1 MGINVTKT
9 GSGTLGELKPG
20 WSVSEF
26 ATPVNPVDSAGGTG
40 NVTYGGRDAT
50 ESLMLIG
57 DDATFTEDTLGSI
70 SGVMRSVNQ
79 SGLSVDISQDNKLA
93 RFDATMNIPPLL
105 ASSVPCALDLADQL
119 TGTVR
124 LTQPKGIFWS
134 LKGHVIGFDSTGDI
148 VPFRQELT
156 SYEYYNNSTAQLTTV
171 NVAAAVDS
179 VWGNSFGTVG
189 SEVFATNL
197 IGDTIVPRLANLA
210 PGVFF
215 VGARLPYVAE
225 QISFKTLLNGQNLSF
240 TMQGQPNIGA
250 TQGSGQTLTFNI
262 NYVAKTLTINAEYW
276 SGGILTNTT
285 DTQSLATL
293 NLDAELGVFFYFR
306 PWQGISFQNEYNPTV
321 VVCNTSNYAV
331 TLDAEITYQS
341 DGRDTYFDP
350 WQITGNVRALWRT
363 DNDYYT
369 TSPAWEPIVA
379 EYEAADNFGYVASP
393 IVGAPSRGVNDNLW
407 AWLQDACAVYKWEIA
422 VEGDQIYARPIGG
435 RAIDVDNYAS
445 GSTVTPTLTFTGR
458 QVDVNYSDATAVFE
472 GEVYSARDD
481 DNRII
486 SVGAAQTTTV
496 TVAANVY
503 LFSAISPTRV
513 TTFVPGVGTYYVVD
527 STGLPIVVDQWED
540 YGGSV
545 SVAPS
550 VTDPSGIDITVVG
563 PSEEIPSTTAPYNLA
578 VSDGTNQYAALSI
591 LGSGLVYDAK
601 VLNLLTGADP
611 AKTPQQVATTVDNP
625 FISTIEQAYD
635 TGIWASVDASGPIV
649 SLTLTIPTSSITSF
663 GTTPGSIIAWRSSI
677 YRVMS
682 STVGKMGVDLQ
693 CVRHVTVADFDAV
706 WGLFDVNYHD
716 SYWAGYEAKDQMVLP
731 FAKLPEV
738 QEAVDGFGLDPF
750 GITPFG
756 E

>member
-57 DDATFTEDTLGSI
+57 DNAMFTEDKLGSI
-70 SGVMRSVNQ
+70 SGVMRSVSQ
-79 SGLSVDISQDNKLA
+79 SGLNVDISQDNKLA

-105 ASSVPCALDLADQL
+105 AGSVPCALDLADQL

-134 LKGHVIGFDSTGDI
+134 LKGHVVGFDPAGNI

-156 SYEYYNNSTAQLTTV
+156 SYEYYNNSTVQLEKV
-171 NVAAAVDS
+171 EVAAVVDS

-197 IGDTIVPRLANLA
+197 IGDTIVPRFANLA

-225 QISFKTLLNGQNLSF
+225 QISFKTLLNGQNLFF

-276 SGGILTNTT
+276 SGGMLVNTT

-293 NLDAELGVFFYFR
+293 NLDTELAVFFYFR

-321 VVCNTSNYAV
+321 VVCNTSNYAA

-350 WQITGNVRALWRT
+350 WEITGNVRALWRT

-379 EYEAADNFGYVASP
+379 EYEAVDNFGYVANP
-393 IVGAPSRGVNDNLW
+393 TLGTPSRGVNDNLW

-422 VEGDQIYARPIGG
+422 VEGDQIYTRPVGG
-435 RAIDVDNYAS
+435 RAIDVDNYAP

-458 QVDVNYSDATAVFE
+458 QVDVNYSQALPIFE
-472 GEVYSARDD
+472 SEIYNARDD

-486 SVGAAQTTTV
+486 SVGAGQTTSI
-496 TVAANVY
+496 TVASDVY
-503 LFSAISPTRV
+503 LFSAINPTRV
-513 TTFVPGVGTYYVVD
+513 TTFIPSAGTYYVVD
-527 STGLPIVVDQWED
+527 STGLPIAARQWED
-540 YGGSV
+540 YGGSIN
-545 SVAPS
+545 VAPS
-550 VTDPSGIDITVVG
+550 ATAASGIDIIVAG
-563 PSEEIPSTTAPYNLA
+563 PSIQIPSTTAPYSLA

-591 LGSGLVYDAK
+591 FGSGLVYDPE
-601 VLNLLTGADP
+601 VLSLLTGADP
-611 AKTPQQVATTVDNP
+611 TKTPQQVATTVDNP
-625 FISTIEQAYD
+625 FISTVAQAYN
-635 TGIWASVDASGPIV
+635 TGIWASIDASGPMV

-663 GTTPGSIIAWRSSI
+663 GTTPGSIVQWGSSA
-677 YRVMS
+677 YRVVS
-682 STVGKMGVDLQ
+682 STVRSMGIDLT

-706 WGLFDVNYHD
+706 WAGKTVGMHD
-716 SYWAGYEAKDQMVLP
+716 AVWAAYQCKDQIVYP
-731 FAKLPEV
+731 YK
-738 QEAVDGFGLDPF
+738 
-750 GITPFG
+750 IS
-756 E
+756 